1 MLSIPHDIPPQLA
14 EMVRLQAEQ
23 LDVSLTRWG
32 AGWHGEAN
40 NDTGAGFITLLPL
53 SPYHA
58 IMEHATC
65 VKHPLALHE
74 ASPAPYAC
82 IGMCNAPS
90 LACFGTTDLSMRPLR
105 AGDTAD
111 AAPSDTAAPVAEA
124 PDTRSFA
131 AASLAPEIATLS
143 FPALAS
149 PTPEVLA
156 SAPPCAEE
164 LFTFAQDEAA
174 ETVSMLDA
182 STLYTSRSIIML
194 EGYFDDLQRRFGDSF
209 ASVFRALGD
218 GVPDALTAPA
228 RASLMRVPLHKPCST
243 AEVLIAHSS
252 VDAFVGELACVSRC
266 EREAQREQG
275 CGRAASLSRR
285 AMRLMRQALDRG
297 EQPGIDELAE
307 RLYVSR
313 SRLCA
318 AFKAETGEGVA
329 AHMRRMRMERA
340 CELLDDS
347 RSGVASVASALGYP
361 SHAAFTQA
369 FKQAYG
375 VSPSAWRE
383 QHR

>member
-1 MLSIPHDIPPQLA
+1 MQSIPRDIPPQLA

-23 LDVSLTRWG
+23 LDVSLARWG
-32 AGWHGEAN
+32 AGWRGEAD
-40 NDTGAGFITLLPL
+40 NDTATGFITLLPL

-58 IMEHATC
+58 IMEHGTC
-65 VKHPLALHE
+65 VKHPMALHE

-90 LACFGTTDLSMRPLR
+90 LACFETTDLSMRPLK
-105 AGDTAD
+105 AGED
-111 AAPSDTAAPVAEA
+111 AGAMPSDTVAYV
-124 PDTRSFA
+124 D
-131 AASLAPEIATLS
+131 
-143 FPALAS
+143 
-149 PTPEVLA
+149 
-156 SAPPCAEE
+156 E

-182 STLYTSRSIIML
+182 SNLYTSRCVIML
-194 EGYFDDLQRRFGDSF
+194 EGYFDDLRRRFGDSF

-218 GVPDALTAPA
+218 GVPNTLAGPA
-228 RASLMRVPLHKPCST
+228 RASLMHMPLHRPCST
-243 AEVLIAHSS
+243 ADVLIAHAS
-252 VDAFVGELACVSRC
+252 VDALVGELACMSVC
-266 EREAQREQG
+266 EREARCEQG
-275 CGRAASLSRR
+275 CGRAASLSRC

-318 AFKAETGEGVA
+318 AFKAETGEGVV

-340 CELLDDS
+340 CELLEDS
-347 RSGVASVASALGYP
+347 RSGIASVASALGYP

>member
-1 MLSIPHDIPPQLA
+1 MQSIPRDIPPQLA

-23 LDVSLTRWG
+23 LNVSLTRWG
-32 AGWHGEAN
+32 AGWHGEAD
-40 NDTGAGFITLLPL
+40 NDTATGFITLLPL

-58 IMEHATC
+58 IMEHGTC
-65 VKHPLALHE
+65 VKHPMALHE

-82 IGMCNAPS
+82 IGMCSAPS
-90 LACFGTTDLSMRPLR
+90 LACFGTTNLCMRPLR

-111 AAPSDTAAPVAEA
+111 AAPSDTAVPVAEA
-124 PDTRSFA
+124 PGARP
-131 AASLAPEIATLS
+131 LAPIS
-143 FPALAS
+143 PVPA
-149 PTPEVLA
+149 PT
-156 SAPPCAEE
+156 PPCADE

-174 ETVSMLDA
+174 ETVSTLDA
-182 STLYTSRSIIML
+182 SALYRSRSIIML
-194 EGYFDDLQRRFGDSF
+194 EGYFNDLQRRFAGDF
-209 ASVFRALGD
+209 DSVFRALGD
-218 GVPDALTAPA
+218 GVPDALAAPT
-228 RASLMRVPLHKPCST
+228 RASLMRMPLHKPCSA
-243 AEVLIAHSS
+243 AEALIAHAS
-252 VDAFVGELACVSRC
+252 VDALMGELACMSIC
-266 EREAQREQG
+266 EREARREQG

-285 AMRLMRQALDRG
+285 AMRFMRQALDRG

-318 AFKAETGEGVA
+318 TFKAETGEGVA

-340 CELLDDS
+340 CELLEDS
-347 RSGVASVASALGYP
+347 RSGIASVASALGYP

>member
-1 MLSIPHDIPPQLA
+1 MQSIPRDIPPQLA

-40 NDTGAGFITLLPL
+40 NDTGTGFITLLPL
-53 SPYHA
+53 SPHHA

-65 VKHPLALHE
+65 VKHPMALHE

-82 IGMCNAPS
+82 IGMCNAPT

-105 AGDTAD
+105 VGELTDTE
-111 AAPSDTAAPVAEA
+111 PSDT
-124 PDTRSFA
+124 
-131 AASLAPEIATLS
+131 
-143 FPALAS
+143 PAYAD
-149 PTPEVLA
+149 
-156 SAPPCAEE
+156 E
-164 LFTFAQDEAA
+164 LFTFAQDEAV
-174 ETVSMLDA
+174 ETVSTLDA
-182 STLYTSRSIIML
+182 SALYTSRSIIML
-194 EGYFDDLQRRFGDSF
+194 EGYFDDLQRRFAGDF

-218 GVPDALTAPA
+218 GVPDALAAPT
-228 RASLMRVPLHKPCST
+228 RASLMRMPLHKPCSA
-243 AEVLIAHSS
+243 AEALIAHAS
-252 VDAFVGELACVSRC
+252 VDALVGELACMSIC
-266 EREAQREQG
+266 EREARREQG

-340 CELLDDS
+340 CELLEDS
-347 RSGVASVASALGYP
+347 RLGIASVASTLGYP

>member
-1 MLSIPHDIPPQLA
+1 MQSIPHDIPPQLA

-105 AGDTAD
+105 VGELTDTE
-111 AAPSDTAAPVAEA
+111 PSDT
-124 PDTRSFA
+124 
-131 AASLAPEIATLS
+131 
-143 FPALAS
+143 PAYAD
-149 PTPEVLA
+149 
-156 SAPPCAEE
+156 E

-318 AFKAETGEGVA
+318 AFKAETGEGSRLICGA
-329 AHMRRMRMERA
+329 CGWSGRA
-340 CELLDDS
+340 SCS
-347 RSGVASVASALGYP
+347 KTRA
-361 SHAAFTQA
+361 
-369 FKQAYG
+369 
-375 VSPSAWRE
+375 
-383 QHR
+383 